1 MSFFNTFL
9 WNITGPTVPS
19 VTNNEETVVS
29 SKKKEK
35 KKKAVRMAGGQAW
48 EDNSL
53 MEWDPGEF
61 IVNSFWNR
69 HFVYFNKRFYCILR
83 EGFLFHLQKFL
94 NQFWAAC

>member
-1 MSFFNTFL
+1 MKHRIMPLFDAFL

-35 KKKAVRMAGGQAW
+35 KKKSVRMAGGQAW

-53 MEWDPGEF
+53 MEWDPGKY
-61 IVNSFWNR
+61 IVIIFQIKL
-69 HFVYFNKRFYCILR
+69 Y
-83 EGFLFHLQKFL
+83 LF
-94 NQFWAAC
+94 